1 MKMDKTTYM
10 IAIIHKLLEDIK
22 AKEID
27 YGINGV
33 KVQLL
38 LGRDEAQVLLDALEK
53 DGKEPFINKP
63 CISEGVCHEDNVN
76 VLEKIKW
83 VINDMGIEY
92 LNQDKYTEKD
102 VICQVLAVIDR
113 YIKSESEDKE

>member
-1 MKMDKTTYM
+1 MDKTTYM

-63 CISEGVCHEDNVN
+63 CISEGVCHEDKVD
-76 VLEKIKW
+76 VLKKIKW
-83 VINDMGIEY
+83 EINDMGIEY
-92 LNQDKYTEKD
+92 LNQNKYTEKD
-102 VICQVLAVIDR
+102 VICEVLTVIDK
-113 YIKSESEDKE
+113 YIERNAE

>member
-10 IAIIHKLLEDIK
+10 TAIIHKLLEDIK

-27 YGINGV
+27 YGTNGV

-63 CISEGVCHEDNVN
+63 CISEGVCHENKVN

-113 YIKSESEDKE
+113 YIKAESEDAE